1 MVLYMKET
9 ISMERNMDTEI
20 SDGQMVPPTKD
31 SSQITMYMEKA
42 SKIGLTNVNT
52 KGNGRITKCMV
63 KAFFHGQMVVNTKV
77 AIKMT

>member
-1 MVLYMKET
+1 
-9 ISMERNMDTEI
+9 
-20 SDGQMVPPTKD
+20 MVPPTKD
-31 SSQITMYMEKA
+31 SSQITICMEKA
-42 SKIGLTNVNT
+42 STIGLTNVNT